1 VLAPGLLYIAGN
13 MNYVLDTNVLV
24 AGIRSPRGASAE
36 ILRQV
41 LQGQVPV
48 VCSVPLF
55 LEYEDVLL
63 RPQQLAAAG
72 LEAQDVVNFLDVLA
86 GVVQR
91 VSIQFLWRPQLRDPN
106 DDFVLEVA
114 VNAQGLGPAVRIL
127 TFNQRDFLPQALQFG
142 VGICMPQQFFQG
154 A

>member
-1 VLAPGLLYIAGN
+1 MYIAGN

-24 AGIRSPRGASAE
+24 AGIRSPRGASAQ
-36 ILRQV
+36 ILRLV
-41 LQGQVPV
+41 LQGQISV

-72 LEAQDVVNFLDVLA
+72 LEAADILNFLDVLA

-91 VSIQFLWRPQLRDPN
+91 VAIQFLWRPQLRDPN
-106 DDFVLEVA
+106 DDLVLEVA
-114 VNAQGLGPAVRIL
+114 VNAQGLGQDVRIL
-127 TFNQRDFLPQALQFG
+127 TFNQRDFLPQSLKFG
-142 VGICMPQQFFQG
+142 VGICTPPQFFQG

>member
-1 VLAPGLLYIAGN
+1 

-41 LQGQVPV
+41 LQGKLPI

-55 LEYEDVLL
+55 LEYEEVLL

-72 LEAQDVVNFLDVLA
+72 VTDNDILNFLDVLA

-91 VSIQFLWRPQLRDPN
+91 VTIQFLWRPQLRDPK
-106 DDFVLEVA
+106 DDLVLEVA
-114 VNAQGLGPAVRIL
+114 VNAQGLGQEVQIL
-127 TFNQRDFLPQALQFG
+127 TFNQRDFLPQSLKFG
-142 VGICMPQQFFQG
+142 VGICTPPQFLQSFQG
-154 A
+154 S